1 MMTLELPRRSF
12 ITGLVSLLAAPAIVR
27 TSSLMPVRALDSWHT
42 EHVIFGP
49 YSTTDVLRFTIGI
62 VHGNAAEATRLGLGD
77 VYSTLPKQW
86 ERLFND

>member
-1 MMTLELPRRSF
+1 MIELPRRSF

-27 TSSLMPVRALDSWHT
+27 ASSLMPVRVLDAWHT
-42 EHVIFGP
+42 EHVTFGP
-49 YSTTDVLRFTIGI
+49 YSTTNVLKLRVGI
-62 VHGNAAEATRLGLGD
+62 IHGNAAEATRLGLGD